1 MPPKLLAEAFDGWH
15 NDRAADEAFGGRN
28 NDGAP
33 PSEREALMAMK
44 GRIEEY
50 TSAVREAERGA
61 VRDGAVRGRQTKDQQ
76 ANPRPR
82 IDLLFTIPSHNL
94 PQSAASPS
102 GSWQHSG
109 PHSGSLPST
118 SSRVTLSHTWGT
130 TTHQ

>member
-50 TSAVREAERGA
+50 TSAVREAEA
-61 VRDGAVRGRQTKDQQ
+61 VVGKAIEG
-76 ANPRPR
+76 
-82 IDLLFTIPSHNL
+82 LLARL
-94 PQSAASPS
+94 PGDDES
-102 GSWQHSG
+102 
-109 PHSGSLPST
+109 
-118 SSRVTLSHTWGT
+118 
-130 TTHQ
+130 